1 MNVVFK
7 AQPGASSVIEQFD
20 GFNLR
25 NTDALRSL
33 VVGAR
38 EFSSTCLAPYPGWN
52 VFFADAISNYRRFR
66 HVLGYRQLDRVGVRF
81 INRIDIPHVH
91 PTQEIMLSDYFT
103 ISPNNLTIN
112 TANPDLKYSE
122 YFISMHINY
131 DLPIRV
137 MLQTGLTPSA
147 LVDHRAVMLDID
159 ASVMGAPMVP
169 QNEAALEELLTR
181 LRTAKNDIFERSI
194 TNTTRVI
201 AHLGGRPT

>member
-1 MNVVFK
+1 
-7 AQPGASSVIEQFD
+7 
-20 GFNLR
+20 
-25 NTDALRSL
+25 
-33 VVGAR
+33 
-38 EFSSTCLAPYPGWN
+38 
-52 VFFADAISNYRRFR
+52 
-66 HVLGYRQLDRVGVRF
+66 
-81 INRIDIPHVH
+81 
-91 PTQEIMLSDYFT
+91 MLSDYFT

-194 TNTTRVI
+194 TNTTRQ
-201 AHLGGRPT
+201 LFEPEST